1 MNPTDLI
8 CERLNTDDLGLEI
21 ISCDVDSL
29 EILELLFEI
38 EETYDIDVPREIDND
53 LRGGMTVGKLI
64 ELVED
69 LRTT

>member
-8 CERLNTDDLGLEI
+8 CERLHTDDLEKQI

-64 ELVED
+64 KIVED